1 MPVTDARFTDVVVE
15 RMLPASPEA
24 AFAAWVDPVIA
35 AKWLFRTPEGMAVRA
50 ETDPVEG
57 GEFLFVEERAEE
69 RIVHVGEYLTVD
81 PPRLLAFV
89 FSLDQFRT
97 TNQVEIRFEAAA
109 GGGTRLILTH
119 KLDIQ
124 WAAFADRTA
133 KGWELMLDELERV
146 FGKVGLAMC
155 GRG

>member
-1 MPVTDARFTDVVVE
+1 VTDARFTDVVVE
-15 RMLPASPEA
+15 RTIAAPPETV
-24 AFAAWVDPVIA
+24 FAGWVDPGIA
-35 AKWLFRTPEGMAVRA
+35 ARWLFTTPEGIAVRA

-57 GEFLFVEERAEE
+57 GEFLFIEERADE

-81 PPRLLAFV
+81 PPRRLAFV

-97 TNQVEIRFEAAA
+97 TNQVDICFETAAD
-109 GGGTRLILTH
+109 GGTLLVLTH

-133 KGWELMLDELERV
+133 KGWALMLDELERV
-146 FGKVGLAMC
+146 LGEVE
-155 GRG
+155 

>member
-1 MPVTDARFTDVVVE
+1 MSDAHFTDVVVE
-15 RMLPASPEA
+15 RTFSAPSETV
-24 AFAAWVDPVIA
+24 FAAWVDASIA
-35 AKWLFRTPEGMAVRA
+35 AQWLFRTPEGLAVRA

-57 GEFLFVEERAEE
+57 GEFLFIEERADE

-97 TNQVEIRFEAAA
+97 TNEVDVRFEETA

-133 KGWELMLDELERV
+133 QGWALMLDALERV
-146 FGKVGLAMC
+146 LSGVG
-155 GRG
+155 

>member
-1 MPVTDARFTDVVVE
+1 MTDARFTDVVVE
-15 RMLPASPEA
+15 RTLAATPEA
-24 AFAAWVDPVIA
+24 VFAAWVDPEIA
-35 AKWLFRTPEGMAVRA
+35 ARWLFRTPEGITVRA

-57 GEFLFVEERAEE
+57 GEFLFVEDRADE
-69 RIVHVGEYLTVD
+69 RIMHVGEYLTVD

-97 TNQVEIRFEAAA
+97 TNQVEVRFEDAP
-109 GGGTRLILTH
+109 GGGTRLSLTH

-133 KGWELMLDELERV
+133 KGWALMLDALERV
-146 FGKVGLAMC
+146 LGEAG
-155 GRG
+155 